1 MLAVVACALPEPRAL
16 PYGQA
21 PDHELSP
28 VPLLT
33 TEENECWG
41 TGRVLISREAPSG
54 SCNIS
59 FHGILLCAGRWF
71 MVDSQ
76 CSLVL
81 LMQGCKEPMTWG
93 SRCVVDGPATTR
105 SVAAPH

>member
-1 MLAVVACALPEPRAL
+1 MRARCLHAIVACALPEPRAL

-54 SCNIS
+54 SCNIPI
-59 FHGILLCAGRWF
+59 HGIPVLRSRRVYSLLTVLFCA
-71 MVDSQ
+71 VDAG
-76 CSLVL
+76 
-81 LMQGCKEPMTWG
+81 M
-93 SRCVVDGPATTR
+93 
-105 SVAAPH
+105 